1 MRMQN
6 QWLAEAMHKPVAER
20 RVSNPFA
27 TRWVKPGAVRYCFP
41 ADVNTQTLIEK
52 LKDRHWRGAI
62 VGPHGSGKSTL
73 LCELISAIEQLG
85 IDIRRISLC
94 DGQRKLSPGF
104 LQQVR
109 RDMATGSASD
119 ADVDCLP
126 KSLLVIDGYE
136 QLGWWARTP
145 LRIVD
150 HRARR

>member
-6 QWLAEAMHKPVAER
+6 QWLAEAMHKPVAEW

-73 LCELISAIEQLG
+73 LCELISAIEQQE
-85 IDIRRISLC
+85 INVQRISLC
-94 DGQRKLSPGF
+94 DGQRKLPVGF
-104 LQQVR
+104 LRQVR
-109 RDMATGSASD
+109 WDATTNSASD
-119 ADVDCLP
+119 AHVDCLW
-126 KSLLVIDGYE
+126 LVGA
-136 QLGWWARTP
+136 GAG
-145 LRIVD
+145 
-150 HRARR
+150 